1 MKTLADGPQ
10 TASLEELRQEAMRLG
25 PWHIEIDI
33 TPELST
39 RATLEAPPG
48 TYAESAFEGMSF
60 QSPKEGFMRKMKR
73 IFPSGLEGRS
83 VMDCACNCGA
93 YLLWCKEL
101 GAGDC
106 YGFDARDHWIRQA
119 RFLAEHRGQTE
130 GVRFEVHDLYELGDV
145 DPGHFDVTLFNGIF
159 YHLPDPVAGLK
170 LAADRTDELLIVNT
184 ATRLGMPD
192 GALVAAKESPD
203 RAMSGVHGLNWFPSG
218 PRVMQ
223 RILDWMAFPEIRC
236 SRWGVPPQQHGRLG
250 RLEMLAA
257 RTTGFFGP
265 WDAALP
271 DERARVRE
279 LISTAVPPRA
289 TVALVLPPGWEPV
302 ELDGRESTVLAPA
315 DAEAGPGDAELPARL
330 EELRRSGVGYLA
342 VPDSARDWLTRRP
355 ALGAHLGDHHETL
368 AAAGSGALVVRLLDP
383 AESADQLG
391 AGADAAPGPDQ
402 ACDSDR
408 L

>member
-1 MKTLADGPQ
+1 LTEGPQ
-10 TASLEELRQEAMRLG
+10 TASLHGLLEEAIRLG
-25 PWHIEIDI
+25 PWHIEVEI

-39 RATLEAPPG
+39 RATLEAPAG
-48 TYAESAFEGMSF
+48 TYSEPTFDGMSF

-73 IFPSGLEGRS
+73 IFPNGLEGRS

-101 GAGDC
+101 GAGEC
-106 YGFDARDHWIRQA
+106 YGFDAREHWIRQA
-119 RFLAEHRGQTE
+119 RFLAEHRVQTE
-130 GVRFEVHDLYELGDV
+130 GVRFEVHDLYDLDQV

-192 GALVAAKESPD
+192 GALVAAKESPG

-223 RILDWMAFPEIRC
+223 RILDWMAFPEIIC
-236 SRWGVPPQQHGRLG
+236 SRWRVPPQQHGRLG

-257 RTTGFFGP
+257 RTPGFFGP

-279 LISTAVPPRA
+279 LISTTVPPRV
-289 TVALVLPPGWEPV
+289 TVAVVSPPGGQTV
-302 ELDGRESTVLAPA
+302 ELDGRESVTLETA
-315 DAEAGPGDAELPARL
+315 DAENGAELPARL
-330 EELRRSGVGYLA
+330 EELRRSGVEYLA
-342 VPDSARDWLTRRP
+342 VPDSARDWLGRHP
-355 ALGAHLGDHHETL
+355 ALSAHMSDRHETL
-368 AAAGSGALVVRLLDP
+368 AAAGSGAWVVRLLDP
-383 AESADQLG
+383 AESADRLG
-391 AGADAAPGPDQ
+391 AGADAAPGPDDV
-402 ACDSDR
+402 CNPDR